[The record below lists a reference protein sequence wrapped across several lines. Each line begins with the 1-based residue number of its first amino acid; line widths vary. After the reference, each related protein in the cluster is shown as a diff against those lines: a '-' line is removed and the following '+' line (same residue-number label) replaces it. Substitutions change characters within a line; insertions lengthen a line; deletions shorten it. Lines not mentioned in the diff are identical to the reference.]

1 MSIPATNQNL
11 PGPIDQPCLV
21 PTQGNPWK
29 KFKEDL
35 QGLQKRIDPK
45 LDAQAREMD
54 LNNFANR
61 MVGHTEKLSDKHAEL
76 GLLGKQVVEL
86 ERFAKSINDQSS
98 EEVDK
103 TISVSLSIAD
113 KVFRR
118 TKRDI
123 NKIGKLTDNVK
134 RDKMVAIAL
143 KDLDAGML
151 DVTAPILSLPR
162 CNVFRETVI
171 RCSLPRFDNMKII
184 LSTKLRKAHESANQ
198 KHQTKAGYS
207 CVVA

>member
-1 MSIPATNQNL
+1 MYAQELYIGYAQEDPANSGIQ
-11 PGPIDQPCLV
+11 
-21 PTQGNPWK
+21 
-29 KFKEDL
+29 
-35 QGLQKRIDPK
+35 
-45 LDAQAREMD
+45 
-54 LNNFANR
+54 
-61 MVGHTEKLSDKHAEL
+61 
-76 GLLGKQVVEL
+76 
-86 ERFAKSINDQSS
+86 
-98 EEVDK
+98 
-103 TISVSLSIAD
+103 

-118 TKRDI
+118 TKKDI

-198 KHQTKAGYS
+198 KHRTKAGYS